1 MNDWFEYVIVAA
13 ILVWSCYFVVR
24 RFFPKT
30 SFKLQQ
36 AVAHQATQMGFARAG
51 KWLQPTVSQSGCSSG
66 CSSCGTEDS
75 ACDTTNPANTSN
87 SVPDQP
93 VQWRPSAKK

>member
-13 ILVWSCYFVVR
+13 ILAWSCYFVVR
-24 RFFPKT
+24 RFMPKT

-36 AVAHQATQMGFARAG
+36 AVAHQVTKMGFTRVG
-51 KWLQPTVSQSGCSSG
+51 GWLQPKVSQAGCSSG
-66 CSSCGTEDS
+66 CSSCGTADS
-75 ACDTTNPANTSN
+75 DSVCDTTNTSK
-87 SVPDQP
+87 SVPEQP